1 MMLHEM
7 YDGLMIM
14 DYFDNCIIGVI
25 KGIGNE
31 DKVCYSYKK
40 VIAKL
45 MREDEMSEEDAIEHF
60 YFNMMGA
67 YVGEHTPVFLFE
79 EDK

>member
-14 DYFDNCIIGVI
+14 DHFDDCIVGVI
-25 KGIGNE
+25 RGIDSE
-31 DKVCYSYKK
+31 DKVCYSYNK

-45 MREDEMSEEDAIEHF
+45 MRDDEMEEIDAIE
-60 YFNMMGA
+60 YFDYNMIGA
-67 YVGEHTPVFLFE
+67 YVGEHTPVFFFE
-79 EDK
+79 EGD

>member
-1 MMLHEM
+1 MLHEM

-14 DYFDNCIIGVI
+14 DFFDDCIIGVI
-25 KGIGNE
+25 RGVDSE

-45 MREDEMSEEDAIEHF
+45 MRDDEMSEEDAIEHF
-60 YFNMMGA
+60 YFNMIGA
-67 YVGEHTPVFLFE
+67 YVGKHTPVFLFE
-79 EDK
+79 EDE

>member
-1 MMLHEM
+1 MLHEM

-14 DYFDNCIIGVI
+14 DYFDDCIVGVI
-25 KGIGNE
+25 KGIDNK

-45 MREDEMSEEDAIEHF
+45 MRDDEMSEEDAIEHF
-60 YFNMMGA
+60 EFNMIGA
-67 YVGEHTPVFLFE
+67 YVGEHTPVFLFT
-79 EDK
+79 EDD

>member
-1 MMLHEM
+1 MLHEM

-14 DYFDNCIIGVI
+14 DYFENGIIGVI

-60 YFNMMGA
+60 EYNMIGA

-79 EDK
+79 EGD